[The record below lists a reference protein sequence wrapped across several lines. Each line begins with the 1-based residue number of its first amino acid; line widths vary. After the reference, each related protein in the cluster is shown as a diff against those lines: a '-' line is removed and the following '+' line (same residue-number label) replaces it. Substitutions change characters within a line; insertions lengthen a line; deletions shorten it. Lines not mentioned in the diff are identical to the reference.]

1 MAKQSI
7 GVGSASNDGTG
18 DTLRQGATKVNANF
32 NEIYSVFGDANNL
45 VSFAKTSGISSDSNK
60 LGGQDA
66 SYYTN
71 LDNLTSGNLSNDQLP
86 LEISGKQ
93 FQGNLTGNV
102 VGIVTGSLTGTA
114 TTSIRSTLAYG
125 LTATPDITVGDITA
139 TTLTGNVVGDITGT
153 AGYSHT
159 AGLGT
164 YAFKAGLSTDSERS
178 IYAQLAGVSTI
189 SGYATTS
196 GIATVA
202 VNAQGL
208 IGTPDV
214 VVGLIT
220 ATSFKGDGSQIT
232 NVVAS
237 STGIT
242 IKNSDSFV
250 GVAASGNFGYGSTV
264 SPLSAGIVT
273 VTAVTQYDQLEISGI
288 ATFTNDIKA
297 NGNIVGDNNTVISGI
312 SSAYITDVY
321 ANLTGSVTTPAQS
334 NITSLGTLTS
344 LNVSGDVSIG
354 GTLTYEDVTN
364 IDSVGLITAR
374 SGMVATGVVTATSFS
389 GPLTG
394 NADTA
399 TSAGTATTASNAN
412 LIAVVDE
419 STDTTCSV
427 LYSGSPTGYVAAKTG
442 SNLTFDSVTGTL
454 KPTNLNVTGI
464 STVSIFNATGISTF
478 DANIRVSGNNDITL
492 GNTLRIIG
500 SNGGNTF
507 IDNANGG
514 FYLGNL
520 NDSVFEI
527 YNQGNLSLKTN
538 LTEQAIL
545 CTKNGSVALYHDG
558 GNKKLETTS
567 SGAKVTGILTATTFS
582 GSGASLSNIP
592 ASAISG
598 GIDARPNFKT
608 TWYYTPST
616 FTNMNTGAD
625 TDLPFSVTIT
635 PTNSNSQIWIHGIVF
650 WDSTARDD
658 TWHYKVKR
666 TIGGS
671 STVLQTPTIASH
683 GNRTAILGHL
693 GGSSSSGA
701 NYYELNM
708 IYIEY
713 VDTPNTTSPVTYN
726 FTVRGSTYYWLNQE
740 YGYPPLDNAWNKV
753 GASRISAMETRP

>member
-18 DTLRQGATKVNANF
+18 DTLRQGATKVNENF

-71 LDNLTSGNLSNDQLP
+71 LDNLTSGNLSNAQLP
-86 LEISGKQ
+86 VEISGKQ

-164 YAFKAGLSTDSERS
+164 YAFKAGLSTDSERAV
-178 IYAQLAGVSTI
+178 YAQLAGVSTI

-250 GVAASGNFGYGSTV
+250 GVAASVNFGYGSTV

-374 SGMVATGVVTATSFS
+374 SGMVATGVVTATAFS

-507 IDNANGG
+507 IDNTNGG

-538 LTEQAIL
+538 ITEQAIL

-598 GIDARPNFKT
+598 GIDARPNFQ
-608 TWYYTPST
+608 
-616 FTNMNTGAD
+616 AD
-625 TDLPFSVTIT
+625 EYLTRTSFNFGNGNWVTVPGLSCTIT
-635 PTNSNSQIWIHGIVF
+635 PTNSNSKIIISILVMGETQYSSEDLTWGIRRAI
-650 WDSTARDD
+650 S
-658 TWHYKVKR
+658 
-666 TIGGS
+666 GGS
-671 STVLQTPTIASH
+671 ATDINYSNE
-683 GNRTAILGHL
+683 GNRRGTLYCFPTP
-693 GGSSSSGA
+693 A
-701 NYYELNM
+701 NITFNQHPYM
-708 IYIEY
+708 FWY
-713 VDTPNTTSPVTYN
+713 VDTPGTTNAITYTPRVKDQGTSSSYTFYIN
-726 FTVRGSTYYWLNQE
+726 QDRGGYNYASYRVGGSRMTV
-740 YGYPPLDNAWNKV
+740 
-753 GASRISAMETRP
+753 MEVKP

>member
-60 LGGQDA
+60 LGGQSA
-66 SYYTN
+66 SFYTN
-71 LDNLTSGNLSNDQLP
+71 LDNLTSGSVSNSQLP
-86 LEISGKQ
+86 VEISGKR
-93 FQGNLTGNV
+93 FQGQLTGDV
-102 VGIVTGSLTGTA
+102 VGIVTGSLVGTA
-114 TTSIRSTLAYG
+114 SSSVRSALAYG

-153 AGYSHT
+153 AGYAHT

-164 YAFKAGLSTDSERS
+164 YAFVAGLSTDSQRS
-178 IYAQLAGVSTI
+178 VYSQLAGVSTV
-189 SGYATTS
+189 SGYATTA
-196 GIATVA
+196 GIATLA
-202 VNAQGL
+202 VNSQGL

-220 ATSFKGDGSQIT
+220 ATTFKGDGSQIT
-232 NVVAS
+232 GVVAS
-237 STGIT
+237 SAGIL
-242 IKNSDSFV
+242 IKDNDSSI
-250 GVAASGNFGYGSTV
+250 GIAATVNFGYGSTV

-273 VTAVTQYDQLEISGI
+273 VTSVTQYDQLEITGVSTFSG
-288 ATFTNDIKA
+288 DIKP

-312 SSAYITDVY
+312 ASAYITDLY
-321 ANLTGSVTTPAQS
+321 GNLTGDVVKASQP
-334 NITSLGTLTS
+334 NITSLGSLTT

-374 SGMVATGVVTATSFS
+374 SGMVATGVVTATAFS

-427 LYSGSPTGYVAAKTG
+427 LYSGSPTGYIAAKTG

-454 KPTNLNVTGI
+454 KPTNLDVTGI

-507 IDNANGG
+507 IDNTNGG

-538 LTEQAIL
+538 ITEQAIL

-582 GSGASLSNIP
+582 GSGANLSNIP
-592 ASAISG
+592 GSAITG
-598 GIDARPNFKT
+598 LDARPNFQTAEYTART
-608 TWYYTPST
+608 TFTFTHNYTAVPNLSCVITPS
-616 FTNMNTGAD
+616 
-625 TDLPFSVTIT
+625 S
-635 PTNSNSQIWIHGIVF
+635 SNSKILVQVMVMGWAQGGKYDAVWGVRRAI
-650 WDSTARDD
+650 S
-658 TWHYKVKR
+658 
-666 TIGGS
+666 GGS
-671 STVLQTPTIASH
+671 STDIGYSADGLRQGTMYCETD
-683 GNRTAILGHL
+683 TTQ
-693 GGSSSSGA
+693 
-701 NYYELNM
+701 YYQM
-708 IYIEY
+708 HCHQFWY
-713 VDTPNTTSPVTYN
+713 VDTPNTTAAITYTPIVRN
-726 FTVRGSTYYWLNQE
+726 GYTGGSGTFYYNRDFGYYNYQSYRVGGSRMTV
-740 YGYPPLDNAWNKV
+740 
-753 GASRISAMETRP
+753 MEVQP

>member
-1 MAKQSI
+1 M
-7 GVGSASNDGTG
+7 
-18 DTLRQGATKVNANF
+18 
-32 NEIYSVFGDANNL
+32 
-45 VSFAKTSGISSDSNK
+45 
-60 LGGQDA
+60 
-66 SYYTN
+66 
-71 LDNLTSGNLSNDQLP
+71 
-86 LEISGKQ
+86 
-93 FQGNLTGNV
+93 TGNV

-164 YAFKAGLSTDSERS
+164 YAFKAGLSTDSERAV
-178 IYAQLAGVSTI
+178 YAQLAGVSTI

-208 IGTPDV
+208 TGTPDV
-214 VVGLIT
+214 IVGFIT
-220 ATSFKGDGSQIT
+220 ASSFKGDGSQIT

-242 IKNSDSFV
+242 IKNLNSLV
-250 GVAASGNFGYGSTV
+250 GVAASVNFGYGVTV

-273 VTAVTQYDQLEISGI
+273 VTSVTEYDQLEISGI

-321 ANLTGSVTTPAQS
+321 GNLTGSVTTPAQS

-374 SGMVATGVVTATSFS
+374 SGIVATGVVTATSFS
-389 GPLTG
+389 GPLAG

-507 IDNANGG
+507 IDNTNGG

-538 LTEQAIL
+538 ITEQAIL

-598 GIDARPNFKT
+598 GIDARPNFQ
-608 TWYYTPST
+608 
-616 FTNMNTGAD
+616 AD
-625 TDLPFSVTIT
+625 EYLTRTSFSFGNGNWV
-635 PTNSNSQIWIHGIVF
+635 
-650 WDSTARDD
+650 
-658 TWHYKVKR
+658 
-666 TIGGS
+666 
-671 STVLQTPTIASH
+671 TVL
-683 GNRTAILGHL
+683 
-693 GGSSSSGA
+693 
-701 NYYELNM
+701 
-708 IYIEY
+708 
-713 VDTPNTTSPVTYN
+713 
-726 FTVRGSTYYWLNQE
+726 
-740 YGYPPLDNAWNKV
+740 
-753 GASRISAMETRP
+753 SAVVLII

>member
-18 DTLRQGATKVNANF
+18 DTLRQGATKVNENF

-164 YAFKAGLSTDSERS
+164 YAFKAGLSTDSERAV
-178 IYAQLAGVSTI
+178 YAQLAGVSTI

-242 IKNSDSFV
+242 IKNLNSLV
-250 GVAASGNFGYGSTV
+250 GVAASVNFGYGVTV

-273 VTAVTQYDQLEISGI
+273 VTSVTEYDQLEISGI

-321 ANLTGSVTTPAQS
+321 GNLTGSVTTPAQS

-374 SGMVATGVVTATSFS
+374 SGIVATGVVTATSFS

-454 KPTNLNVTGI
+454 KPTNLDVTGI

-507 IDNANGG
+507 IDNTNGG

-538 LTEQAIL
+538 ITEQAIL

-598 GIDARPNFKT
+598 GIDARPNFQ
-608 TWYYTPST
+608 
-616 FTNMNTGAD
+616 AD
-625 TDLPFSVTIT
+625 EYLTRTSFSFGNGNWVTVPGLSCTIT
-635 PTNSNSQIWIHGIVF
+635 PTNSNSKIIISILVMGETQYSSEDLTWGIRRAI
-650 WDSTARDD
+650 S
-658 TWHYKVKR
+658 
-666 TIGGS
+666 GGS
-671 STVLQTPTIASH
+671 ATDINYSNE
-683 GNRTAILGHL
+683 GNRRGTLYCFPTP
-693 GGSSSSGA
+693 A
-701 NYYELNM
+701 NITFNQHPYM
-708 IYIEY
+708 FWY
-713 VDTPNTTSPVTYN
+713 VDTPGTTNAITYTPRVKDQGTSSSYTFYIN
-726 FTVRGSTYYWLNQE
+726 QDRGGYNYASYRVGGSRMTV
-740 YGYPPLDNAWNKV
+740 
-753 GASRISAMETRP
+753 MEVKP

>member
-60 LGGQDA
+60 LGGQSA
-66 SYYTN
+66 SFYTN
-71 LDNLTSGNLSNDQLP
+71 LDNLTSGSVSNSQLP
-86 LEISGKQ
+86 VEISGKR
-93 FQGNLTGNV
+93 FQGQLTGDV
-102 VGIVTGSLTGTA
+102 VGIVTGSLVGTA
-114 TTSIRSTLAYG
+114 SSSVRSALAYG

-153 AGYSHT
+153 AGYAHT

-164 YAFKAGLSTDSERS
+164 YAFVAGLSTDSQRS
-178 IYAQLAGVSTI
+178 VYSQLAGVSTV
-189 SGYATTS
+189 SGYATTA
-196 GIATVA
+196 GIATLA
-202 VNAQGL
+202 VNSQGL

-220 ATSFKGDGSQIT
+220 ATTFKGDGSQIT
-232 NVVAS
+232 GVVAS
-237 STGIT
+237 SAGIL
-242 IKNSDSFV
+242 IKDNDSSI
-250 GVAASGNFGYGSTV
+250 GIAATVNFGYGSTV

-273 VTAVTQYDQLEISGI
+273 VTSVTQYDQLEITGVSTFSG
-288 ATFTNDIKA
+288 DIKP

-312 SSAYITDVY
+312 ASAYITDLY
-321 ANLTGSVTTPAQS
+321 GNLTGDVVKASQP
-334 NITSLGTLTS
+334 NITSLGSLTT

-374 SGMVATGVVTATSFS
+374 SGIVATGVVTATSFS
-389 GPLTG
+389 GPLAG

-427 LYSGSPTGYVAAKTG
+427 LYSGSPTGYIAAKTG

-454 KPTNLNVTGI
+454 KPTNLDVTGI

-507 IDNANGG
+507 IDNTNGG

-538 LTEQAIL
+538 ITEQAIL

-598 GIDARPNFKT
+598 GIDARPNFQ
-608 TWYYTPST
+608 
-616 FTNMNTGAD
+616 AD
-625 TDLPFSVTIT
+625 EYLTRTSFSFGNGNWVTVPGLSCTIT
-635 PTNSNSQIWIHGIVF
+635 PTNSNSKIIISILVMGETQYSSEDLTWGIRRAI
-650 WDSTARDD
+650 S
-658 TWHYKVKR
+658 
-666 TIGGS
+666 GGS
-671 STVLQTPTIASH
+671 ATDINYSNE
-683 GNRTAILGHL
+683 GNRRGTLYCFPTP
-693 GGSSSSGA
+693 A
-701 NYYELNM
+701 NITFNQHPYM
-708 IYIEY
+708 FWY
-713 VDTPNTTSPVTYN
+713 VDTPGTTNAITYTPRVKDQGTSSN
-726 FTVRGSTYYWLNQE
+726 YTFYINQDRGGYNYASYRVGGSRMTV
-740 YGYPPLDNAWNKV
+740 
-753 GASRISAMETRP
+753 MEVKP

>member
-18 DTLRQGATKVNANF
+18 DTLRQGATKVNENF

-71 LDNLTSGNLSNDQLP
+71 LDNLTSGNLSNAQLP
-86 LEISGKQ
+86 VEISGKQ

-250 GVAASGNFGYGSTV
+250 GVAASVNFGYGSTV

-374 SGMVATGVVTATSFS
+374 SGIVATGVVTATSFS

-507 IDNANGG
+507 IDNTNGG

-538 LTEQAIL
+538 ITEQAIL

-592 ASAISG
+592 GSAITG
-598 GIDARPNFKT
+598 LDARPNFKT

>member
-60 LGGQDA
+60 LGGQSA
-66 SYYTN
+66 SFYTN
-71 LDNLTSGNLSNDQLP
+71 LDNLTSGSVSNSQLP
-86 LEISGKQ
+86 VEISGKR
-93 FQGNLTGNV
+93 FQGQLTGDV
-102 VGIVTGSLTGTA
+102 VGIVTGSLVGTA
-114 TTSIRSTLAYG
+114 SSSVRSTLAYG

-208 IGTPDV
+208 TGTPDV
-214 VVGLIT
+214 IVGFIT
-220 ATSFKGDGSQIT
+220 ASSFKGDGSQIT

-250 GVAASGNFGYGSTV
+250 GVAASVNFGYGSTV

-364 IDSVGLITAR
+364 VDSVGLITAR
-374 SGMVATGVVTATSFS
+374 LGMVASGVVTATGFE
-389 GPLTG
+389 GPLT
-394 NADTA
+394 
-399 TSAGTATTASNAN
+399 GTATTASNAN
-412 LIAVVDE
+412 LIAVSDE
-419 STDTTCSV
+419 SSDTTCNV
-427 LYSGSPTGYVAAKTG
+427 LFSPSATGYQPARTG
-442 SNLTFDSVTGTL
+442 TNLTFNSVSGTL
-454 KPTNLNVTGI
+454 ESTNISVA
-464 STVSIFNATGISTF
+464 STVSATTFTGGGTIPIGGIIMWNGSGTPPSGWALCDGNNGTPDLSSKFIIGATSHSGSTWYTDVEGSNKSTGGQKDGTLGAHSHTINNHTHSFSDSFSGTTGNDTHNHSVSGTTSNDTHNHTIQSATGLGGGSRVASQNSTGNTAITSNDTHNHSWSGNTSNDTHNHSF
-478 DANIRVSGNNDITL
+478 SGSVSGNT
-492 GNTLRIIG
+492 GN
-500 SNGGNTF
+500 
-507 IDNANGG
+507 
-514 FYLGNL
+514 
-520 NDSVFEI
+520 
-527 YNQGNLSLKTN
+527 
-538 LTEQAIL
+538 
-545 CTKNGSVALYHDG
+545 
-558 GNKKLETTS
+558 
-567 SGAKVTGILTATTFS
+567 
-582 GSGASLSNIP
+582 
-592 ASAISG
+592 
-598 GIDARPNFKT
+598 
-608 TWYYTPST
+608 PSDR
-616 FTNMNTGAD
+616 A
-625 TDLPFSVTIT
+625 
-635 PTNSNSQIWIHGIVF
+635 TNSQGVTLTNKNLPPYFALAFIMRICLL
-650 WDSTARDD
+650 
-658 TWHYKVKR
+658 Y
-666 TIGGS
+666 
-671 STVLQTPTIASH
+671 
-683 GNRTAILGHL
+683 
-693 GGSSSSGA
+693 
-701 NYYELNM
+701 
-708 IYIEY
+708 
-713 VDTPNTTSPVTYN
+713 TSPSP
-726 FTVRGSTYYWLNQE
+726 RDS
-740 YGYPPLDNAWNKV
+740 
-753 GASRISAMETRP
+753 

>member
-60 LGGQDA
+60 LGGQSA
-66 SYYTN
+66 SFYTN
-71 LDNLTSGNLSNDQLP
+71 LDNLTSGSVSNSQLP
-86 LEISGKQ
+86 VEISGKR
-93 FQGNLTGNV
+93 FQGQLTGDV
-102 VGIVTGSLTGTA
+102 VGIVTGSLVGTA
-114 TTSIRSTLAYG
+114 SSSVRSTLAYG

-250 GVAASGNFGYGSTV
+250 GVAASVNFGYGSTV

-427 LYSGSPTGYVAAKTG
+427 LYSGSPTGYIAAKTG

-454 KPTNLNVTGI
+454 KPTNLDVTGI

-507 IDNANGG
+507 IDNTNGG

-538 LTEQAIL
+538 ITEQAIL

>member
-60 LGGQDA
+60 LGGQSA
-66 SYYTN
+66 SFYTN
-71 LDNLTSGNLSNDQLP
+71 LDNLTSGSVSNSQLP
-86 LEISGKQ
+86 VEISGKR
-93 FQGNLTGNV
+93 FQGQLTGDV
-102 VGIVTGSLTGTA
+102 VGIVTGSLVGTA
-114 TTSIRSTLAYG
+114 SSSVRSALAYG

-153 AGYSHT
+153 AGYAHT

-164 YAFKAGLSTDSERS
+164 YAFVAGLSTDSQRS
-178 IYAQLAGVSTI
+178 VYSQLAGVSTV
-189 SGYATTS
+189 SGYATTA
-196 GIATVA
+196 GIATLA
-202 VNAQGL
+202 VNSQGL

-220 ATSFKGDGSQIT
+220 ATTFKGDGSQIT
-232 NVVAS
+232 GVVAS
-237 STGIT
+237 SAGIL
-242 IKNSDSFV
+242 IKDNDSSI
-250 GVAASGNFGYGSTV
+250 GIAATVNFGYGSTV

-273 VTAVTQYDQLEISGI
+273 VTSVTQYDQLEITGVSTFSG
-288 ATFTNDIKA
+288 DIKP

-312 SSAYITDVY
+312 ASAYITDLY
-321 ANLTGSVTTPAQS
+321 GNLTGDVIKASQP
-334 NITSLGTLTS
+334 NITSLGSLTT

-389 GPLTG
+389 GPLAG

-427 LYSGSPTGYVAAKTG
+427 LYSGSPTGYIAAKTG

-454 KPTNLNVTGI
+454 KPTNLDVTGI

-507 IDNANGG
+507 IDNTNGG

-538 LTEQAIL
+538 ITEQAIL

-598 GIDARPNFKT
+598 GIDARPNFQADEYLTRTSFNFGNGNWT
-608 TWYYTPST
+608 TVPGLSC
-616 FTNMNTGAD
+616 
-625 TDLPFSVTIT
+625 TIT
-635 PTNSNSQIWIHGIVF
+635 PTNSNSKIIISILVMGETQYSSEDLTWGIRRAI
-650 WDSTARDD
+650 S
-658 TWHYKVKR
+658 
-666 TIGGS
+666 GGS
-671 STVLQTPTIASH
+671 ATDINYSNE
-683 GNRTAILGHL
+683 GNRRGTLYCFPTP
-693 GGSSSSGA
+693 A
-701 NYYELNM
+701 NITFN
-708 IYIEY
+708 
-713 VDTPNTTSPVTYN
+713 
-726 FTVRGSTYYWLNQE
+726 
-740 YGYPPLDNAWNKV
+740 
-753 GASRISAMETRP
+753 